1 LDAVESVSDGFALW
15 DEHDRLIL
23 TNSRLRAIF
32 SDLGEA
38 QNRGLT
44 FEEALRVGV
53 ERRVYADIG
62 DTQAEVEAWIMETV
76 ARHRSPGETFE
87 VKLTGNRWL
96 LVSERRTESGL
107 IVGTY
112 TDITRRKKDE
122 ESLRNLSVSVRKVHE

>member
-1 LDAVESVSDGFALW
+1 MDAVESVSDGFALW